1 MRPLLRV
8 IMNGMLMKTC
18 TAKYVDKGVAD
29 DVKDITDIEGEC
41 LQCWVIWNITTI
53 KNQTPNFMKE

>member
-29 DVKDITDIEGEC
+29 DVKDITDIEGGMSTVLGYLEHY
-41 LQCWVIWNITTI
+41 NY
-53 KNQTPNFMKE
+53 